1 MRPHEPDE
9 GSQDKDLQR
18 ARARIG
24 KVLRGKY
31 RVDRLLGVG
40 GMASVF
46 SATHLRNANCVAVK
60 ILHSGLAI
68 ERDLRARFLR
78 EGYASNSVGHP
89 GTVRVLDDDTTEDG
103 ALFLVMELLDGE
115 TLDARWERS
124 HHKLG
129 VREVVTLVSELLDVL
144 AAAHAKGIIHR
155 DIKPE
160 NLFLTREGK
169 VKVLDFG
176 VARLRE
182 ASATHTGSG
191 AVFGTPAFMP
201 PEQALGHVNE
211 VDALSD
217 VWAVGATAF
226 LLLSGRFVHEA
237 ATAAE
242 FVVRAATLKAPP
254 LTSVAPEVPGPVAH
268 VIDRALAFDKDD
280 RWASASAM
288 RDALVKAWSDGAGAT
303 VDGGEIE
310 RDDLTRLAPA
320 SRAVKP
326 GEGSDEGDLATLQ
339 PMPVSSTVA
348 GVASDSEARRGRS
361 QRKRALVG
369 AGAGLF
375 TLAVIVA
382 ALTSSRERRI
392 QPPAGASALDPR
404 APAPSASPT
413 LASTRQ
419 GEPAATS
426 TASGALPWVPVE
438 ALPKAD
444 EAPKAPPSP
453 SPVAPARVPAPAPFH
468 ARATTAPAASLPAP
482 GAAPAPPSTPKR
494 DPLSPW

>member
-68 ERDLRARFLR
+68 EPDLRARFLR

-144 AAAHAKGIIHR
+144 AAAHAKGIVHR

-182 ASATHTGSG
+182 ASATRTGSG

-201 PEQALGHVNE
+201 PEQALGRVDE

-288 RDALVKAWSDGAGAT
+288 RDALVKAWGDGAGAT
-303 VDGGEIE
+303 VDDAEIE

-320 SRAVKP
+320 SRAVKA
-326 GEGSDEGDLATLQ
+326 GEGSDEGDLGYAPAQARVVYRGRRRLGQ
-339 PMPVSSTVA
+339 RGPPRSLSAQARAGGSRRGAPRAGRPCRGLRIVSGEAHSTPRERVRLGPA
-348 GVASDSEARRGRS
+348 RSRALRAFDCGVDQARRARGN
-361 QRKRALVG
+361 VD
-369 AGAGLF
+369 
-375 TLAVIVA
+375 
-382 ALTSSRERRI
+382 RERS
-392 QPPAGASALDPR
+392 PAMGTCRSSAQ
-404 APAPSASPT
+404 S
-413 LASTRQ
+413 
-419 GEPAATS
+419 
-426 TASGALPWVPVE
+426 
-438 ALPKAD
+438 
-444 EAPKAPPSP
+444 
-453 SPVAPARVPAPAPFH
+453 
-468 ARATTAPAASLPAP
+468 
-482 GAAPAPPSTPKR
+482 
-494 DPLSPW
+494 